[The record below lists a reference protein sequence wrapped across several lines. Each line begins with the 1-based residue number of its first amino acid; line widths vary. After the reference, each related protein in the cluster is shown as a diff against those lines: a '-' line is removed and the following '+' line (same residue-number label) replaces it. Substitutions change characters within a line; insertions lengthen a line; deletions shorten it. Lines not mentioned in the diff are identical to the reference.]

1 MKDHIFGT
9 HHVFRL
15 TPSQWALLAE
25 NCQPSLTRYLLAL
38 HVHQTNQASEGW
50 KPTPNLEHDR
60 FVRVAT
66 LQEIAQRLASL
77 PEFCHQESGD
87 GNRIAALVIETLASV
102 LEGGFDEGARTAKT
116 RQGVAGRVLSEHL
129 QLLYRYLGTERDQLL
144 KACLRLLTGV
154 SSVSQ
159 SMSSQL
165 LRTFNF
171 AHEGFARLSQRR
183 HQASKKDK
191 GNRKEPSKVDTR
203 TFFSRFATSFLRWK
217 DPSLT
222 SAALGI
228 KDLIGGVLRGLSQD
242 PPQEALAFVRDILE
256 LVVRQRQLPR
266 QTKVFFFNA
275 FALRNLASLLGSED
289 KQVSSTASTLL
300 REVCCNGSLFPASKD
315 AMLLDV
321 CLELRAHEAQ
331 QDLVA
336 AVLNSRPRLHL
347 QRACVE
353 VGRACK
359 TAAVLDPDPD

>member
-1 MKDHIFGT
+1 MESERART
-9 HHVFRL
+9 
-15 TPSQWALLAE
+15 LANE
-25 NCQPSLTRYLLAL
+25 
-38 HVHQTNQASEGW
+38 
-50 KPTPNLEHDR
+50 
-60 FVRVAT
+60 
-66 LQEIAQRLASL
+66 LQGEKQRAEASL
-77 PEFCHQESGD
+77 AGLCAELRSGEVQLLNAYVQLSPQCAELFALWQRQESGD